1 MIPRTIILPI
11 VRKTNWI
18 DRLLYCLLAIGIATL
33 AAGIVLLGS
42 IRADAAEFGPAT
54 DQAGNVYPAECP
66 DSLVDDPAWQA
77 RMTIKHAAIATPNVM
92 GLTLNTLVDGKA
104 FIVISPRVAGW
115 KERDVIRHEM
125 CHGRLLLEGKP
136 INFHPHQSD
145 YIPNARPAERCA
157 DPFHC

>member
-1 MIPRTIILPI
+1 MTRVTPRE
-11 VRKTNWI
+11 WI
-18 DRLLYCLLAIGIATL
+18 LLAVGMAL
-33 AAGIVLLGS
+33 AACVLSG
-42 IRADAAEFGPAT
+42 RGACAAEFGHAT

-77 RMTIKHAAIATPNVM
+77 RMTITHAAITGSNVN
-92 GLTLNTLVDGKA
+92 GTTRSVLVGGKA

-136 INFHPHQSD
+136 LNFHPHQND